1 MAELVMELAGVDR
14 PTAEAALAEHKE
26 VWLAV
31 GALMETPTLASD
43 KYLPP
48 KPKVSMDLTSEQKE
62 LCDRGRWL
70 QDRINAVFS
79 VAHSKTLPPPDDL
92 PTVPEL
98 EEPPSVEI
106 PTVAVAVES
115 IVSQLDSPEQSSL
128 PDSKSS

>member
-1 MAELVMELAGVDR
+1 MELAGVDR
-14 PTAEAALAEHKE
+14 ATAEAALAEHKE

-31 GALMETPTLASD
+31 GSLMETPTLASD

-48 KPKVSMDLTSEQKE
+48 KPKAFTDLTSEQKE

-79 VAHSKTLPPPDDL
+79 VAHSKTLSLPDDL

-98 EEPPSVEI
+98 EEPQTTEI
-106 PTVAVAVES
+106 PTAAVEP
-115 IVSQLDSPEQSSL
+115 IVSQPDSPEQTTLPVSQSS
-128 PDSKSS
+128 